1 MNRKKYQEHVFFLLS
16 SISRESNCVVKRA
29 ISRRRNAKIRDAYI
43 KAFSLS
49 SNYKRKAGGIAINAR
64 HVHFHL
70 RYAPANREANLR
82 RHTPLISHREKDR
95 RVNSVGVTLTNALC
109 SSWTEEKRRRKLLSI
124 LSTSI
129 YDNGDRTVSN
139 LVAPLIFFFISLD
152 SRHFVEITYIWR
164 VER

>member
-1 MNRKKYQEHVFFLLS
+1 MFFFYFHRSVESRIASLNEQFLAEETLKFGTR
-16 SISRESNCVVKRA
+16 ISKPFLFRVITRERLAV
-29 ISRRRNAKIRDAYI
+29 
-43 KAFSLS
+43 
-49 SNYKRKAGGIAINAR
+49 AINAR